1 MIRHLSKY
9 LPIKTLIL
17 MYKSLIRPHFDYCDI
32 IFHIPP
38 NDNGVFDNVNNNVL
52 VNGPLTVLMAKIES
66 IQYQAA
72 LAITGTWQGTSRIKI
87 YKVLGSES
95 LSDRRSSNRVVQ
107 LFKITNN
114 LTPAYLRQKL
124 PLRIQNAP
132 EAKNSQNFKI

>member
-1 MIRHLSKY
+1 
-9 LPIKTLIL
+9 
-17 MYKSLIRPHFDYCDI
+17 
-32 IFHIPP
+32 
-38 NDNGVFDNVNNNVL
+38 
-52 VNGPLTVLMAKIES
+52 MAKIES

-87 YKVLGSES
+87 YKELGFES

-132 EAKNSQNFKI
+132 EANPNLIDEKAARTLRYKKTFFQMLFLHGTT